1 MTITYDIVTEYKG
14 KGTKDAEKSLL
25 NLDGTAKKL
34 AKTLGKTFAAYQILK
49 FGKAAAT
56 AFAQDEASA
65 ASLANTMKNLNA
77 QLSIPAA
84 ESAIAQ
90 LQQMTA
96 VTDDELRPAFA
107 QLFRILG
114 SVTEAS
120 SKLGL
125 ATEIARGTGTDLATV
140 VDAITKA
147 YAGNTKGLLALNTGL
162 TKAEINSGDM
172 QMIMEKLNSMFAG
185 SNAAYLDTYA
195 GKMQALSVTASDAM
209 EKIGAGIFDALG
221 ILTGSTDIEVI
232 QQKVTNFANSMV
244 TFITTIAKFIK
255 ATYDGTIKPLLGALS
270 KVYDFLQKIGVIKK
284 DMGRA
289 SWGNLYGDPAS
300 IAAAAADKKLAAQRL
315 AQEKKLQAEQKK
327 AAAARLKAERD
338 SQTLKKAG
346 TLFDIDKIQI
356 IAALQG
362 KISEEEKLRL
372 QLQFALLVGNAD
384 EADRLSN
391 QLALSQLQ
399 TTQLAQAIADLPPA
413 LNPFADYP
421 KWIQDAI
428 NELNKLKSVQSSV
441 IANSSPSYNPSYTPA
456 STPVS
461 ELVPAVST
469 AAAAAST
476 AIANP
481 QTSLA
486 GYQAYRAG
494 ERASINVTVQGNV
507 ISNKDLADTIRMQL
521 LNSSASGSFTMS
533 NRATRGD

>member
-1 MTITYDIVTEYKG
+1 MTIKVDIVTQYQDKG
-14 KGTKDAEKSLL
+14 AKQAQSSLF
-25 NLDGTAKKL
+25 NLEGAAKKL
-34 AKTLGKTFAAYQILK
+34 AGTLTKTFAVYQIVQ
-49 FGKAAAT
+49 FGRAAAK
-56 AFAQDEASA
+56 AFAEDQASA
-65 ASLANTMKNLNA
+65 ASLANTLKNLNA
-77 QLSIPAA
+77 ELSIPAA

-96 VTDDELRPAFA
+96 VVDDELRPAFA

-114 SVTEAS
+114 SVSEAS
-120 SKLGL
+120 STLGL
-125 ATEIARGTGTDLATV
+125 ATEISRGTGESLATV

-172 QMIMEKLNSMFAG
+172 QMIMEKLNKMFSG

-209 EKIGAGIFDALG
+209 EKIGAGIFDALQT
-221 ILTGSTDIEVI
+221 LTGSTTIDELKT
-232 QQKVTNFANSMV
+232 KVSNFA
-244 TFITTIAKFIK
+244 TELADAIRGIAKLIK
-255 ATYDGTIKPLLGALS
+255 T
-270 KVYDFLQKIGVIKK
+270 VYDFVHPFLLTIEKAYGILKKIGVIK
-284 DMGRA
+284 DSIGA
-289 SWGNLYGDPAS
+289 NDVTWGNVYGDPAAQ
-300 IAAAAADKKLAAQRL
+300 AAAAADKKLAAQRL
-315 AQEKKLQAEQKK
+315 AQEKKLVAEQKK
-327 AAAARLKAERD
+327 AASAKLKAERD

-346 TLFDIDKIQI
+346 TIFDIDKIQI

-362 KISEEEKLRL
+362 KVSAEEKLRL

-391 QLALSQLQ
+391 LLAKSQIA
-399 TTQLAQAIADLPPA
+399 TTDLAKAIAQLPPA

-428 NELNKLKSVQSSV
+428 NEINKLKSAQSSAMV
-441 IANSSPSYNPSYTPA
+441 YTPTPSTVTP

-461 ELVPAVST
+461 TISPSVST
-469 AAAAAST
+469 AAVAASA

-486 GYQAYRAG
+486 GYSAYRAG

-521 LNSSASGSFTMS
+521 LDSSASGSFTMS

>member
-25 NLDGTAKKL
+25 SLDGTAKKL
-34 AKTLGKTFAAYQILK
+34 AKTITKTFAAYQILK

-56 AFAQDEASA
+56 AFAKDEASA

-96 VTDDELRPAFA
+96 VVDDELRPAFA

-114 SVTEAS
+114 SVSEAS
-120 SKLGL
+120 STLGL
-125 ATEIARGTGTDLATV
+125 ATEISRGTGESLATV

-147 YAGNTKGLLALNTGL
+147 YAGNTRGLLALNTGL

-195 GKMQALSVTASDAM
+195 GKMSALSVIASDAM
-209 EKIGAGIFDALG
+209 EKIGAGIFDALA

-232 QQKVTNFANSMV
+232 TKKVSDY
-244 TFITTIAKFIK
+244 TTSLVGFIK
-255 ATYDGTIKPLLGALS
+255 GIATVIKDIYDNTLKPVISLFQKA
-270 KVYDFLQKIGVIKK
+270 YDLLQKIGVIKK
-284 DMGRA
+284 DMGQA

-300 IAAAAADKKLAAQRL
+300 IAAAANDKKLAAQRL

-327 AAAARLKAERD
+327 AAAAKLKAEKD
-338 SQTLKKAG
+338 AQKIKKAG
-346 TLFDIDKIQI
+346 SLFDLDQIQI
-356 IAALQG
+356 VAALQG
-362 KISEEEKLRL
+362 KISNEEKLRL
-372 QLQFALLVGNAD
+372 QLQFALLVGNAS

-391 QLALSQLQ
+391 ELAKSQLA
-399 TTQLAQAIADLPPA
+399 TTDLAKAIAQLPAA
-413 LNPFADYP
+413 LNPFANYP
-421 KWIQDAI
+421 QWIQDAI
-428 NELNKLKSVQSSV
+428 NEINKLKSAQSSAMV
-441 IANSSPSYNPSYTPA
+441 YTPTPSTITP

-461 ELVPAVST
+461 TISPSVST
-469 AAAAAST
+469 AAVAASA

-486 GYQAYRAG
+486 GYRDYRAG

-521 LNSSASGSFTMS
+521 LDSSASGSFTMS

>member
-25 NLDGTAKKL
+25 SLDGTAKKL
-34 AKTLGKTFAAYQILK
+34 AKTIGKTFAAYQILK

-56 AFAQDEASA
+56 AFAKDEASA

-84 ESAIAQ
+84 ETAIAK

-96 VTDDELRPAFA
+96 VADDDLRPAFA

-125 ATEIARGTGTDLATV
+125 ATEISRGTGESLATV

-195 GKMQALSVTASDAM
+195 GKMQALSVTAGDAM
-209 EKIGAGIFDALG
+209 EIIGAGIFDALS
-221 ILTGSTDIEVI
+221 ILSGSTDIEVI
-232 QQKVTNFANSMV
+232 QQKVTDFAKSISG
-244 TFITTIAKFIK
+244 FITGIATFFKGIYDNILK
-255 ATYDGTIKPLLGALS
+255 PIINALTKTYE
-270 KVYDFLQKIGVIKK
+270 FLQKIGVIKK
-284 DMGRA
+284 SMGEM
-289 SWGNLYGDPAS
+289 SWGNVYGDPAAQ
-300 IAAAAADKKLAAQRL
+300 AAAANDKKLAAQRL
-315 AQEKKLQAEQKK
+315 AQEKKLQAEQKR
-327 AAAARLKAERD
+327 AAAAKLKAERD
-338 SQTLKKAG
+338 AQTLKKAG
-346 TLFDIDKIQI
+346 TLLDIDKIQI

-362 KISEEEKLRL
+362 KISNEEKLRL
-372 QLQFALLVGNAD
+372 QLQFALLVDNAS

-391 QLALSQLQ
+391 ELAKSQLA
-399 TTQLAQAIADLPPA
+399 TTDLALAIAQLPAA
-413 LNPFADYP
+413 LNPFASYP
-421 KWIQDAI
+421 QWIQDAI
-428 NELNKLKSVQSSV
+428 NEINKLKSAQSSAMV
-441 IANSSPSYNPSYTPA
+441 YTPTPSTVTP
-456 STPVS
+456 STPVATIS
-461 ELVPAVST
+461 PAVST
-469 AAAAAST
+469 AAVAASA

-521 LNSSASGSFTMS
+521 LDSSASGSFTMS

>member
-1 MTITYDIVTEYKG
+1 MTIVYDIVTEYKG

-25 NLDGTAKKL
+25 GLDGTAKKL
-34 AKTLGKTFAAYQILK
+34 GKTLGKTFAAYQILK
-49 FGKAAAT
+49 FAKSAAS
-56 AFAQDEASA
+56 AFAKDEASA
-65 ASLANTMKNLNA
+65 ASLANTLKNLNA

-90 LQQMTA
+90 LQQLTA
-96 VTDDELRPAFA
+96 VADDDLRPAFA

-125 ATEIARGTGTDLATV
+125 ATEISRGTGESLSTV

-147 YAGNTKGLLALNTGL
+147 YAGNNKGLLALNTGL

-172 QMIMEKLNSMFAG
+172 QMIMEKLNAMFAG
-185 SNAAYLDTYA
+185 SNAAYLDTYS
-195 GKMQALSVTASDAM
+195 GKMQALSVIAGEAM
-209 EKIGAGIFDALG
+209 EKIGAGIFDALA

-232 QQKVTNFANSMV
+232 TQKVQSY
-244 TFITTIAKFIK
+244 TTSLVGFIK
-255 ATYDGTIKPLLGALS
+255 GIATVIKDLYDNTLKPLISFFQKA
-270 KVYDFLQKIGVIKK
+270 YDFLQKIGVIKK
-284 DMGRA
+284 SMGEI
-289 SWGNLYGDPAS
+289 SWGNVYGDPAAQ
-300 IAAAAADKKLAAQRL
+300 AAAAADKKLAAARL
-315 AQEKKLQAEQKK
+315 AQEKKIQAQQKK
-327 AAAARLKAERD
+327 AAAAQLKAQRD
-338 SQTLKKAG
+338 ALTLKKAG
-346 TLFDIDKIQI
+346 TMFDIDKIQI

-362 KISEEEKLRL
+362 KISDQEKLRL

-391 QLALSQLQ
+391 ELALSQLQ
-399 TTQLAQAIADLPPA
+399 TTQLAYAISNLPTA

-428 NELNKLKSVQSSV
+428 NEINKLKSAQSSAMV
-441 IANSSPSYNPSYTPA
+441 YTPSTVTP
-456 STPVS
+456 STPVAS
-461 ELVPAVST
+461 VLPSVS
-469 AAAAAST
+469 AAAVAASG

-486 GYQAYRAG
+486 GYQDYRAG

>member
-25 NLDGTAKKL
+25 NLEGTAKKL

-125 ATEIARGTGTDLATV
+125 ATEIARGTGSDLATV

-172 QMIMEKLNSMFAG
+172 QMIMEKLNAMFAG
-185 SNAAYLDTYA
+185 SNAAYLDTYS
-195 GKMQALSVTASDAM
+195 GKMQALSVIAGDAM
-209 EKIGAGIFDALG
+209 EKIGAGIFDALA

-232 QQKVTNFANSMV
+232 TQKVESY
-244 TFITTIAKFIK
+244 TTSIVGFVKGIATVIRDI
-255 ATYDGTIKPLLGALS
+255 YDNTLKPLIGFFQKA
-270 KVYDFLQKIGVIKK
+270 YDFLQKIGVIKK
-284 DMGRA
+284 SMGEI
-289 SWGNLYGDPAS
+289 SWGNVYGDPAAQ
-300 IAAAAADKKLAAQRL
+300 AAAAADKKLAAARL
-315 AQEKKLQAEQKK
+315 AQEKKIQAQQKK
-327 AAAARLKAERD
+327 AAAAQLKAQRD
-338 SQTLKKAG
+338 AQILKRAG

-362 KISEEEKLRL
+362 KISNEEKLRL
-372 QLQFALLVGNAD
+372 QLQFALLVGNAS
-384 EADRLSN
+384 EADRLSLE
-391 QLALSQLQ
+391 LAKSQIA
-399 TTQLAQAIADLPPA
+399 TTDLAKAIAQLPPA
-413 LNPFADYP
+413 LNPFAQFP
-421 KWIQDAI
+421 QWIQDAI
-428 NELNKLKSVQSSV
+428 NEINKLKAAQSSAMV
-441 IANSSPSYNPSYTPA
+441 VTPSTVTP
-456 STPVS
+456 STPVATVAPS
-461 ELVPAVST
+461 VSA
-469 AAAAAST
+469 AAAAASG

-486 GYQAYRAG
+486 GYRDYRAG

-521 LNSSASGSFTMS
+521 LDSSASGSFTMS